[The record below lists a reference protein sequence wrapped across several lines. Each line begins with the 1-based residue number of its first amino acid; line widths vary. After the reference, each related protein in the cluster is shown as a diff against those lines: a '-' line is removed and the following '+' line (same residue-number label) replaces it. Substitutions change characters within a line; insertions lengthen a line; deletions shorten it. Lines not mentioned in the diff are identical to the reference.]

1 MAVAVPHPRIGHGRG
16 HGRGHGHGHGAE
28 RTIYR
33 GGLGTE
39 EPLVLGC
46 ALMQN
51 TVKMLAFAGA
61 RDVLGAGETVLA
73 LEAPCTAAELLAEV
87 CRRYPALEPYRRSI
101 RVAVNG
107 AYAAPGDP
115 VTYGDEVALIPPVAG
130 G

>member
-1 MAVAVPHPRIGHGRG
+1 M
-16 HGRGHGHGHGAE
+16 E
-28 RTIYR
+28 
-33 GGLGTE
+33 
-39 EPLVLGC
+39 
-46 ALMQN
+46 N

-61 RDVLGAGETVLA
+61 RDLLGAGEIDLS
-73 LEAPCTAAELLAEV
+73 LGGPCTAAELLVEV

-107 AYAAPGDP
+107 VYAAPEDP